1 MVTKLLTTAAR
12 FLLAFV
18 FIFSGFVKGIDP
30 LGFTYKLTDYF
41 VAFNLSFF
49 EPLALPLS
57 IVLCSVELI
66 VGLFLLFGVKQ
77 RTGAW
82 GAFLFMLV
90 FTPLTFFI
98 AIYNPVSDC
107 GCFGDAIKL
116 SNWGTFFKNIPLF
129 LASWLLFTQRRNFSK
144 GLNPILEHSAAVI
157 LVVVSLL
164 PSVHG
169 YRHLPMVDFRP
180 FSIGTNI
187 PNAMSTPPNS
197 PADEYETILYYE
209 KDGVIKEFNEHN
221 FPWQD
226 STWKYVDTKSTV
238 IKEGYKP
245 PITDFTLINNDG
257 IIVTDSIIKY
267 SGYYI
272 LAISNRIERVDH
284 DASDYLNSLYFR
296 SQEQGIGFACVTA
309 SPHDAIDTYISN
321 TGAAYPF
328 LMADEIMLK
337 TVIRANPGLVLIYN
351 GTIIGKWHFNDFPEP
366 SYFEGNLLEKQLKK
380 YQSKLQNQRTLC
392 FSLCILLL
400 LIAFAMVRKGEKMG
414 KE

>member
-1 MVTKLLTTAAR
+1 MVTKLLTTSSR

-41 VAFNLSFF
+41 VAFNLNFL

-57 IVLCSVELI
+57 VVLCAVELL
-66 VGLFLLFGVKQ
+66 VGLFLLFGVKH
-77 RTGAW
+77 RVGVW

-98 AIYNPVSDC
+98 AVYNPVSDC

-129 LASWLLFTQRRNFSK
+129 LASWLLFTQRKNFSRE
-144 GLNPILEHSAAVI
+144 LNPIAENTISVI
-157 LVVVSLL
+157 LTLVSLL

-180 FSIGTNI
+180 YSIGTNI
-187 PNAMSTPPNS
+187 PNAMSIPPNS
-197 PADEYETILYYE
+197 PADEYETLLYYE
-209 KDGVIKEFNEHN
+209 KDGIVKEFNEHN

-226 STWKYVDTKSTV
+226 STWKYVDTKSNV
-238 IKEGYKP
+238 IKEGFKP
-245 PITDFTLINNDG
+245 PISDFTLINIDG
-257 IIVTDSIIKY
+257 ILVSDSIINY
-267 SGYYI
+267 NGYYI
-272 LAISNRIERVDH
+272 LAISNRIEEVNSES
-284 DASDYLNSLYFR
+284 SDYLNTLYFR
-296 SQEQGIGFACVTA
+296 AQEQGIGFACVTA
-309 SPHDAIDTYISN
+309 SSHDAIDVYIGN

-337 TVIRANPGLVLIYN
+337 TVIRANPGLLLLYN

-366 SYFEGNLLEKQLKK
+366 LYFEGNLLAKQILRT
-380 YQSKLQNQRTLC
+380 QNKVQNLRVLC

-400 LIAFAMVRKGEKMG
+400 LIAFALVKKGDKVG
-414 KE
+414 